1 LSAHQRV
8 VSVNLTGQSRPGPRE
23 IFQNLGFGLALRQLR
38 QATTFCWLV
47 EAVLCAVHKAFLPTN
62 ISTRK
67 IRFGHWHFFEWSRGP
82 NVNPIT
88 KFRRTLQN
96 ETADVDVS
104 PLVLPRSC
112 TMSRSQRLAEPIVL
126 PRCDKL
132 VTLRDAIADLG
143 QGQFPNPTT
152 VWS

>member
-1 LSAHQRV
+1 
-8 VSVNLTGQSRPGPRE
+8 
-23 IFQNLGFGLALRQLR
+23 
-38 QATTFCWLV
+38 
-47 EAVLCAVHKAFLPTN
+47 
-62 ISTRK
+62 
-67 IRFGHWHFFEWSRGP
+67 
-82 NVNPIT
+82 VNPIT

-96 ETADVDVS
+96 ETAHVDVS